1 MARFKAMGITD
12 NSDVLKAMDLERKM
26 NVTKFGGVAY
36 KNGGYVYADILYPF
50 IL

>member
-1 MARFKAMGITD
+1 
-12 NSDVLKAMDLERKM
+12 M

-50 IL
+50 ILW